1 MATQAKTNGAP
12 TPMMAQYLALKA
24 EAEDCLLFY
33 RMGDFFELF
42 FDDARAAAQCLDIAL
57 TARGEHEGEPIP
69 MCGVPIHAAE
79 AYLARLI
86 RGGFRVAIAEQI
98 ESPAEAKKRGAKSV
112 VARAI
117 VRVVTAGTLTEEALL
132 DSRAANW
139 LVAVAR
145 VGERCGLAA
154 ADVSTGRFE
163 LGSIPPAALDAELAR
178 LGAAEIVAPEPIA
191 GLAVTERR
199 SGFDSIAAERR
210 LKERFEVATL
220 DGFGAFD
227 RAALCAAGGLLSYLD
242 EVARESLPF
251 LRPPVPCSAGDHMM
265 IDAATRES
273 LELTASTSGGRTGSL
288 LHAVDRTVTGA
299 GARLLAADIGAPLL
313 DRSGIEK
320 RLDLVALFEGDAGA
334 RDMLRKQLKGLPD
347 IGRALGRLVA
357 ARGGPRDLGQLRDG
371 LVEARRLH
379 ARLAALTEPPA
390 LLTELLPALT
400 GHGELTD
407 LLARA
412 LVPSPPIDAAQ
423 GGYIA
428 EGYDAALDALRSTGG
443 EG

>member
-1 MATQAKTNGAP
+1 MATQAKTSGAP

-86 RGGFRVAIAEQI
+86 KGGFRVAIAEQI

-112 VARAI
+112 VSRAI

-178 LGAAEIVAPEPIA
+178 LGAA
-191 GLAVTERR
+191 
-199 SGFDSIAAERR
+199 
-210 LKERFEVATL
+210 
-220 DGFGAFD
+220 
-227 RAALCAAGGLLSYLD
+227 
-242 EVARESLPF
+242 
-251 LRPPVPCSAGDHMM
+251 
-265 IDAATRES
+265 
-273 LELTASTSGGRTGSL
+273 
-288 LHAVDRTVTGA
+288 
-299 GARLLAADIGAPLL
+299 
-313 DRSGIEK
+313 
-320 RLDLVALFEGDAGA
+320 
-334 RDMLRKQLKGLPD
+334 
-347 IGRALGRLVA
+347 
-357 ARGGPRDLGQLRDG
+357 
-371 LVEARRLH
+371 
-379 ARLAALTEPPA
+379 
-390 LLTELLPALT
+390 
-400 GHGELTD
+400 
-407 LLARA
+407 
-412 LVPSPPIDAAQ
+412 
-423 GGYIA
+423 
-428 EGYDAALDALRSTGG
+428 
-443 EG
+443 